1 MRCSNCATDN
11 AAGAR
16 FCNQCGRALR
26 RRCLKCGF
34 ENLPESRF
42 CAQCGSPLDGAAA
55 SEQREALTGE
65 RRHLTVLFCDLVG
78 STQLA
83 AQVDPEEWRGTV
95 AAYHRA
101 AAGAIGRFGGH
112 VAKYLGDGVMAFFG
126 YPEAHDNDAER
137 ATRAGLGIVD
147 AIAKLNEKPGL
158 PGLAV
163 RIGID
168 SGAVVVGVGAGHEA
182 DVFGDT
188 PNIAARVQEAAAPGS
203 VLVTEDS
210 HRLISGLFVVERVGA
225 PALKG
230 VERPIQLYRVVQP
243 SGVRGRLEAAAVARG
258 LTRFVGREDEL
269 RLLMSRWERTLD
281 GEGQVALIIGEAG
294 IGKSRLVQCF
304 NERIAATP
312 HTWLQSAA
320 GAFSQNT
327 PFFPIAEML
336 RHALRSRGAESE
348 PEQFAQLEAVI
359 KRAGLKSYEAVPLIA
374 SLVDVSV
381 PAKYPPSP
389 LSPDQQR
396 RRLLAT
402 LVELALGAARM
413 QPTVMAIEDLH
424 WADPSTLELIQ
435 LFVEQGERARLFLLF
450 TARPEFHVQWPL
462 RAHHTQITLNR
473 LSARNVRFMVQE
485 VAARNALSDET
496 VAAVVERT
504 GGVPLFVE
512 ELTRA
517 VLESGNAM
525 LIGREI
531 PVTLHDSL
539 MARLDRLG
547 PGKEVIQIGAV
558 IGDEFTYELLHAIHP
573 INEEDLQRALHNLA
587 DAELL
592 YVRGIPPEATY
603 LFKHAL
609 IRDAAYEA
617 LLKSRRRE
625 LHRQV
630 ADTIQKQFTPL
641 AEAHPEV
648 LARHWTEAGE
658 TEVAIAQWLK
668 AGQAFQAR
676 HAFREALESYQ
687 QAVALVKLLPASAE
701 RDLRDVELRQSVV
714 WMLQV
719 TKGYSAPETIEATES
734 SAALAEKLGNL
745 KQVVNWIISKFVA
758 LYVVG
763 DFPAADALADQAF
776 ELGLREGSP
785 ASLGGAHMAQMF
797 MRSAYREDLAGVER
811 HFAEWLKYFEDPELR
826 QYPGALV
833 APFGIA
839 IMNAFLIGRPAEA
852 RAREAQLMAAVEGG
866 NPYDQA
872 FARDYAS
879 GLRLWLREYEEA
891 KALAAQALDLA
902 EKNQFP
908 LVMANSRCN
917 LGDALAQLGRGSEGI
932 ALIRQGLAG
941 LLEVGSRLD
950 LTSVTWRLAEA
961 QARAGAI
968 ADALETL
975 EEVLQNNPRHPCALA
990 LRAELRHKQGQA
1002 ELAEADLRQALALA
1016 REFGAKALELR
1027 AAMSFA
1033 RLFSNRGRREEARS
1047 MLAQIYSWFTEGLDT
1062 ADLKDAK
1069 ALLDQ
1074 LDNPAT

>member
-1 MRCSNCATDN
+1 
-11 AAGAR
+11 
-16 FCNQCGRALR
+16 
-26 RRCLKCGF
+26 
-34 ENLPESRF
+34 
-42 CAQCGSPLDGAAA
+42 
-55 SEQREALTGE
+55 
-65 RRHLTVLFCDLVG
+65 
-78 STQLA
+78 
-83 AQVDPEEWRGTV
+83 
-95 AAYHRA
+95 
-101 AAGAIGRFGGH
+101 
-112 VAKYLGDGVMAFFG
+112 
-126 YPEAHDNDAER
+126 
-137 ATRAGLGIVD
+137 
-147 AIAKLNEKPGL
+147 
-158 PGLAV
+158 
-163 RIGID
+163 
-168 SGAVVVGVGAGHEA
+168 
-182 DVFGDT
+182 
-188 PNIAARVQEAAAPGS
+188 
-203 VLVTEDS
+203 
-210 HRLISGLFVVERVGA
+210 
-225 PALKG
+225 
-230 VERPIQLYRVVQP
+230 
-243 SGVRGRLEAAAVARG
+243 
-258 LTRFVGREDEL
+258 
-269 RLLMSRWERTLD
+269 
-281 GEGQVALIIGEAG
+281 
-294 IGKSRLVQCF
+294 
-304 NERIAATP
+304 
-312 HTWLQSAA
+312 
-320 GAFSQNT
+320 
-327 PFFPIAEML
+327 
-336 RHALRSRGAESE
+336 
-348 PEQFAQLEAVI
+348 
-359 KRAGLKSYEAVPLIA
+359 
-374 SLVDVSV
+374 
-381 PAKYPPSP
+381 
-389 LSPDQQR
+389 
-396 RRLLAT
+396 
-402 LVELALGAARM
+402 
-413 QPTVMAIEDLH
+413 
-424 WADPSTLELIQ
+424 
-435 LFVEQGERARLFLLF
+435 
-450 TARPEFHVQWPL
+450 
-462 RAHHTQITLNR
+462 
-473 LSARNVRFMVQE
+473 
-485 VAARNALSDET
+485 
-496 VAAVVERT
+496 
-504 GGVPLFVE
+504 
-512 ELTRA
+512 
-517 VLESGNAM
+517 M

-763 DFPAADALADQAF
+763 DFPAADALSDQAF

-839 IMNAFLIGRPAEA
+839 IMNAFLIGRPAAA

-917 LGDALAQLGRGSEGI
+917 LGDALAQLGHGSEGI

-950 LTSVTWRLAEA
+950 LTLVTWRLAEA

-975 EEVLQNNPRHPCALA
+975 EEVLQNNPRHPCALL
-990 LRAELRHKQGQA
+990 LRAELRHQQGQA

-1047 MLAQIYSWFTEGLDT
+1047 MLAQIYSWFTEGLNT

>member
-1 MRCSNCATDN
+1 
-11 AAGAR
+11 
-16 FCNQCGRALR
+16 
-26 RRCLKCGF
+26 
-34 ENLPESRF
+34 
-42 CAQCGSPLDGAAA
+42 
-55 SEQREALTGE
+55 
-65 RRHLTVLFCDLVG
+65 
-78 STQLA
+78 
-83 AQVDPEEWRGTV
+83 
-95 AAYHRA
+95 
-101 AAGAIGRFGGH
+101 
-112 VAKYLGDGVMAFFG
+112 
-126 YPEAHDNDAER
+126 
-137 ATRAGLGIVD
+137 
-147 AIAKLNEKPGL
+147 
-158 PGLAV
+158 
-163 RIGID
+163 
-168 SGAVVVGVGAGHEA
+168 
-182 DVFGDT
+182 
-188 PNIAARVQEAAAPGS
+188 
-203 VLVTEDS
+203 
-210 HRLISGLFVVERVGA
+210 
-225 PALKG
+225 
-230 VERPIQLYRVVQP
+230 
-243 SGVRGRLEAAAVARG
+243 
-258 LTRFVGREDEL
+258 
-269 RLLMSRWERTLD
+269 
-281 GEGQVALIIGEAG
+281 
-294 IGKSRLVQCF
+294 
-304 NERIAATP
+304 
-312 HTWLQSAA
+312 
-320 GAFSQNT
+320 
-327 PFFPIAEML
+327 
-336 RHALRSRGAESE
+336 
-348 PEQFAQLEAVI
+348 
-359 KRAGLKSYEAVPLIA
+359 
-374 SLVDVSV
+374 
-381 PAKYPPSP
+381 
-389 LSPDQQR
+389 
-396 RRLLAT
+396 
-402 LVELALGAARM
+402 
-413 QPTVMAIEDLH
+413 
-424 WADPSTLELIQ
+424 
-435 LFVEQGERARLFLLF
+435 
-450 TARPEFHVQWPL
+450 
-462 RAHHTQITLNR
+462 
-473 LSARNVRFMVQE
+473 
-485 VAARNALSDET
+485 
-496 VAAVVERT
+496 
-504 GGVPLFVE
+504 
-512 ELTRA
+512 
-517 VLESGNAM
+517 M

-658 TEVAIAQWLK
+658 TEVAIAQWSK

-763 DFPAADALADQAF
+763 DFPAADALSDQAF

-917 LGDALAQLGRGSEGI
+917 LGDALAQLGHGSEGI

-950 LTSVTWRLAEA
+950 LTLVTWRLAEA

-975 EEVLQNNPRHPCALA
+975 EEVLQNNPRHPCALL
-990 LRAELRHKQGQA
+990 LRAELRHQQGQA

-1047 MLAQIYSWFTEGLDT
+1047 MLAQIYSWFTEGLNT